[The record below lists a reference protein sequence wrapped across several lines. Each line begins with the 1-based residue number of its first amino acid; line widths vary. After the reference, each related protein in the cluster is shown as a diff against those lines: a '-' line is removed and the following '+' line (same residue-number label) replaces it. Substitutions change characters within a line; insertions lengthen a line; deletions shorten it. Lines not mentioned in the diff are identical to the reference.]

1 MAGSTAG
8 LARVTAPADWLLGSP
23 RVRRLLALQTGV
35 LLASGVVGAMALQ
48 RPPSLATEPL
58 ALVSALRVSQAE
70 ALAKPL
76 GAPPAA
82 APVSRSSPHPR
93 PRLRPTTTVAR
104 PVPKKPVP
112 KKLVP
117 KKKPAPKRPVVR
129 DWAYW
134 APRIRHCESSGDYRA
149 LNPDTGA
156 SGAYQILDTTWEGRY
171 AVEHAADATPA
182 QQDAAAAELYRRW
195 GTRPW
200 AESAACWR

>member
-1 MAGSTAG
+1 M
-8 LARVTAPADWLLGSP
+8 
-23 RVRRLLALQTGV
+23 
-35 LLASGVVGAMALQ
+35 
-48 RPPSLATEPL
+48 
-58 ALVSALRVSQAE
+58 
-70 ALAKPL
+70 
-76 GAPPAA
+76 
-82 APVSRSSPHPR
+82 
-93 PRLRPTTTVAR
+93 
-104 PVPKKPVP
+104 PKKPVP